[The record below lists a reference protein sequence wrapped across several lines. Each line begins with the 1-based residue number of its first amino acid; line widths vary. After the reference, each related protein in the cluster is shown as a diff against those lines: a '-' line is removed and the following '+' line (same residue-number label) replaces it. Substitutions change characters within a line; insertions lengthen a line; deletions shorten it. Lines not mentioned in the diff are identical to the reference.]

1 MQSLNLLHS
10 DLRLLKPPESNF
22 PNRTGQRDALF
33 VSPYRSEFEGRHP
46 VGNANDTKSWKQ
58 EKVGNEKKGVLENR
72 GEWIQVGGGGEG
84 LQRNESSVGLATEHI
99 DELFNYFSHFCLSLC
114 WIADIFNVVD
124 VGITIG
130 RLAARKES
138 KRRGKEARG
147 AIKVHYFNNRTNS
160 SEPAASDDRKQ
171 HPLAVGQDGKEMPKS
186 RLPNNRM
193 CSCSVP
199 GTTQL
204 STSTNL
210 SSFDEP
216 PTPAR
221 IFPTVAVISYF
232 GRLISWLTGF
242 PTAPNS
248 SLIRSIIRRIEGNFL
263 QEGFR
268 FGNEQS
274 KKVIKVYI
282 KRELGRRSMELEMKG
297 TRVKSFKGTRGKH
310 LYPFPLIALLVGEP
324 DLGID
329 IFSSPCPAAKIPKGD
344 FQESDASIAFTETRL
359 GVDSTGLEGYSM
371 RFRIPLEEDVWT
383 GNRCCLDDVGKDL
396 VEMTNDN
403 TTPRRVV
410 WEERREEDS
419 EGEDRKKGRKE
430 AYLGFKRYV
439 LSFLIRLSLKSDVF
453 EENQEDGIGTLHRLA
468 KLTYL
473 MEKLSEF
480 SNQRCRFRV
489 PQNGRKARLNNW

>member
-1 MQSLNLLHS
+1 MLVTTRISGIEKEEW
-10 DLRLLKPPESNF
+10 LRFIFVEGIVQDYSRTFRRLKHRVSNSQKLLKPPESNF

-58 EKVGNEKKGVLENR
+58 EK
-72 GEWIQVGGGGEG
+72 
-84 LQRNESSVGLATEHI
+84 
-99 DELFNYFSHFCLSLC
+99 
-114 WIADIFNVVD
+114 IADIFNVVD

-221 IFPTVAVISYF
+221 I
-232 GRLISWLTGF
+232 L
-242 PTAPNS
+242 
-248 SLIRSIIRRIEGNFL
+248 
-263 QEGFR
+263 
-268 FGNEQS
+268 
-274 KKVIKVYI
+274 
-282 KRELGRRSMELEMKG
+282 
-297 TRVKSFKGTRGKH
+297 
-310 LYPFPLIALLVGEP
+310 
-324 DLGID
+324 
-329 IFSSPCPAAKIPKGD
+329 
-344 FQESDASIAFTETRL
+344 
-359 GVDSTGLEGYSM
+359 
-371 RFRIPLEEDVWT
+371 IPLEEDVWT

-430 AYLGFKRYV
+430 AYVFARKSRGRYWDSPSVRANFLTVLVGSYGSLGTSEHTVISKARRPQPFIYVGAYVQADFRIGPINANETCWPVAFKR
-439 LSFLIRLSLKSDVF
+439 
-453 EENQEDGIGTLHRLA
+453 
-468 KLTYL
+468 
-473 MEKLSEF
+473 
-480 SNQRCRFRV
+480 
-489 PQNGRKARLNNW
+489 

>member
-1 MQSLNLLHS
+1 M
-10 DLRLLKPPESNF
+10 
-22 PNRTGQRDALF
+22 
-33 VSPYRSEFEGRHP
+33 
-46 VGNANDTKSWKQ
+46 VGKHREVK
-58 EKVGNEKKGVLENR
+58 
-72 GEWIQVGGGGEG
+72 
-84 LQRNESSVGLATEHI
+84 ESSRALTVVTSSTNLHNSTLTSCSTISLICVYLCVG
-99 DELFNYFSHFCLSLC
+99 SLISLM
-114 WIADIFNVVD
+114 W
-124 VGITIG
+124 
-130 RLAARKES
+130 LMWES
-138 KRRGKEARG
+138 P
-147 AIKVHYFNNRTNS
+147 S
-160 SEPAASDDRKQ
+160 PAASDDRKQ

-221 IFPTVAVISYF
+221 ILKSYRSLEFPIK
-232 GRLISWLTGF
+232 RGF
-242 PTAPNS
+242 PSAPNS

-329 IFSSPCPAAKIPKGD
+329 IFSSP
-344 FQESDASIAFTETRL
+344 S
-359 GVDSTGLEGYSM
+359 
-371 RFRIPLEEDVWT
+371 
-383 GNRCCLDDVGKDL
+383 
-396 VEMTNDN
+396 
-403 TTPRRVV
+403 
-410 WEERREEDS
+410 
-419 EGEDRKKGRKE
+419 
-430 AYLGFKRYV
+430 
-439 LSFLIRLSLKSDVF
+439 
-453 EENQEDGIGTLHRLA
+453 
-468 KLTYL
+468 
-473 MEKLSEF
+473 
-480 SNQRCRFRV
+480 
-489 PQNGRKARLNNW
+489 